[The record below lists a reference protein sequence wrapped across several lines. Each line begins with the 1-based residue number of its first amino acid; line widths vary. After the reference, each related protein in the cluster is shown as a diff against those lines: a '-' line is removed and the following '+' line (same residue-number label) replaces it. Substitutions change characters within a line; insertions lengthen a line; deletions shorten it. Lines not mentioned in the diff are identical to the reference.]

1 MSKHLQTDVHHL
13 LLSPR
18 YKSESSASVFHKE
31 NFNFSC
37 QLTAVKSKAVK
48 NNDICWQV
56 VPVLKKSGFF
66 KIQFGMTSAVN
77 MEKPKINIFLEEFIS
92 VD

>member
-18 YKSESSASVFHKE
+18 HKSESSASVFHEE

-37 QLTAVKSKAVK
+37 QLTTVKVKAV
-48 NNDICWQV
+48 
-56 VPVLKKSGFF
+56 
-66 KIQFGMTSAVN
+66 
-77 MEKPKINIFLEEFIS
+77 EK
-92 VD
+92 